1 MMNNWREFM
10 EWLVVLCLILSTINF
25 YFLTQNM
32 IKKSFDSELQ
42 EFRSYTESLITEFNR
57 ITTRNVELLDSRI
70 EDLNHKIRL
79 SQKIDHLLKERFE
92 EANKIEYLKPL
103 QMDKVH
109 SLQTLSSDPV
119 DTHTKILSIDHTI
132 TDDMTIEHI
141 ILDNIQQNIS
151 TPIDEESTN
160 STNNDQEISTEPTIN
175 PIALEPSNP
184 DEISTN
190 FATNL
195 LFEGIPIEKI
205 KKHRKNS
212 RANLEK
218 EQQLIQYI
226 KHNKSKDELLELGFT
241 SNEINIAMLYYST
254 TDNYST

>member
-1 MMNNWREFM
+1 MNNWREFM

-119 DTHTKILSIDHTI
+119 DTHKKILSIDHTI